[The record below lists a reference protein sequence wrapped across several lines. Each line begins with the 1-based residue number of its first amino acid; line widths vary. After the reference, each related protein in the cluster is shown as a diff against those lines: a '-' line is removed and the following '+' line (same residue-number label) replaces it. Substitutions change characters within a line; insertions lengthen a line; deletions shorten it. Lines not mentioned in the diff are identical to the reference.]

1 MNHTEK
7 PLSSFLASPN
17 KIIRD
22 NAMSILKQL
31 NRCPHEQWQNV
42 TRAQDPYM
50 SADSAK
56 MRQCTTC
63 GILKPSGMR

>member
-1 MNHTEK
+1 MHTEK
-7 PLSSFLASPN
+7 TLGALLTSPN

-31 NRCPHEQWQNV
+31 NRCVHERMHNV
-42 TRAQDPYM
+42 TRADDPYM

-56 MRQCTTC
+56 MRKCDTC
-63 GILKPSGMR
+63 GILKPAGMR